1 MRRRWRRVGESER
14 FRCFRSSERNLVVAT
29 SGVGDALPADV
40 ALERK
45 AVLVDAVN
53 AFRVYAGRFTYFRVV

>member
-14 FRCFRSSERNLVVAT
+14 FRCFRSSAQNLVVAT
-29 SGVGDALPADV
+29 SGVGDAHRADV
-40 ALERK
+40 ALKGK

-53 AFRVYAGRFTYFRVV
+53 GFQATWSQPALM